1 MVQISTNTLVTS
13 RFSVLCGS
21 KDWLRRYFV
30 QSREPPIVLEV
41 GRYRSC
47 ICAFGGGVASF
58 TRNCDIPQRRSFR
71 VQAGWL
77 FKGSDKGSEFEASCE
92 HSESANE
99 DILMFFFELDLATR
113 VQV

>member
-1 MVQISTNTLVTS
+1 MVQISTHTLATS
-13 RFSVLCGS
+13 RCSVFCGS
-21 KDWLRRYFV
+21 NDWLMRNFV
-30 QSREPPIVLEV
+30 QLREPRIVLEV
-41 GRYRSC
+41 GRSC
-47 ICAFGGGVASF
+47 SCAFGGVASF
-58 TRNCDIPQRRSFR
+58 TRPHDIPQRRSLR

-77 FKGSDKGSEFEASCE
+77 FKGSDKGSEFNASCE